1 MKPTSG
7 LGRSLALALAGL
19 LLMAAAPAS
28 PPTAMTPGG
37 VMVLGYPRA
46 KVIVAEYASVG
57 CPHCAHWA
65 RTVYPA
71 FKAKY
76 IDTGRVRF
84 AFHEMLTGD
93 GSLAAAGFLLAR
105 CAGTDKYFQVVD
117 QVFAR
122 QLEIAQ
128 QGAAPLRVI
137 GEAAGVTPD
146 RFKTCLSDTAAL
158 KALSDRTD
166 ADAKAHDVN
175 GTPTFF
181 VDGVRMKGDA
191 ALADFDAAIAHA
203 GRP

>member
-1 MKPTSG
+1 
-7 LGRSLALALAGL
+7 
-19 LLMAAAPAS
+19 
-28 PPTAMTPGG
+28 
-37 VMVLGYPRA
+37 MVLGYPRA
-46 KVIVAEYASVG
+46 KVTVTEYASVG

-71 FKAKY
+71 FKTKY

-122 QLEIAQ
+122 QMEIAQ
-128 QGAAPLRVI
+128 HGAPPLKAI
-137 GEAAGVTPD
+137 GEAAGVGED
-146 RFKTCLSDTAAL
+146 RFKTCLSDNAAL
-158 KALSDRTD
+158 KTLGDRTD
-166 ADAKAHDVN
+166 ADAKAHDVQ

-181 VDGVRMKGDA
+181 VNGVRMTGDA
-191 ALADFDAAIAHA
+191 VLADFDAAIAHVK
-203 GRP
+203 RP